1 MATNARDD
9 VLPECAI
16 ALGADGVA
24 TCVSD
29 ATADEIEEM
38 TAIVRKGLRHAL
50 TC

>member
-1 MATNARDD
+1 
-9 VLPECAI
+9 VY
-16 ALGADGVA
+16 
-24 TCVSD
+24 SD